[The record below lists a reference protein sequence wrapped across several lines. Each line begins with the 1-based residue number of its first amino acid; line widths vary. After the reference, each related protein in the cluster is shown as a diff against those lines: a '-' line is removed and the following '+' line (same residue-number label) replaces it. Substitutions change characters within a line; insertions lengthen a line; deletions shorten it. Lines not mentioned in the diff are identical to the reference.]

1 MLSNGEYVINAAAV
15 RKFGL
20 NNLDKINSLQGFAAG
35 GVIGVPQPY
44 AVPNNNVNISNSG
57 IVVAIEGEFKMR
69 NDVLALAV
77 KKGNKT
83 VSINS

>member
-1 MLSNGEYVINAAAV
+1 
-15 RKFGL
+15 
-20 NNLDKINSLQGFAAG
+20 
-35 GVIGVPQPY
+35 
-44 AVPNNNVNISNSG
+44 VPNNNVNISNSG